1 MRGAAWQPRALR
13 GFHEAHQVLSG
24 TGKIRFHRGIIF
36 ATLRL
41 WMRIPARSW
50 AITERSCG
58 RPTAE
63 AAGPFRPAARHKL
76 YGPFLSLMHIP
87 ERLWATGARFSGQQ
101 MATTGPP
108 KRVEQRVIFAECGS
122 QTVTT
127 EQLLARVAS
136 SCEPQTAETAGS
148 LHQVEPRTSLSEFRS
163 LTQALECRLA
173 ERGAKARFSERP
185 TAEARGRL
193 RRTPGL
199 YSSSMFR
206 SPMLT
211 TEPLSVTEAPFS
223 GRPMGVTPGHL
234 KSVEQRR
241 VFTGSLSQTC
251 TMGRSAALTWAE
263 DRPSSFEPPTEGT
276 HGLSRQTTRCL
287 RVPML
292 STQCPSRMRLPD

>member
-36 ATLRL
+36 TTLRL

-108 KRVEQRVIFAECGS
+108 KRVE
-122 QTVTT
+122 
-127 EQLLARVAS
+127 
-136 SCEPQTAETAGS
+136 
-148 LHQVEPRTSLSEFRS
+148 PRTTFSKFRS
-163 LTQALECRLA
+163 LTQALERRLA
-173 ERGAKARFSERP
+173 ELLAKARFSERP

-199 YSSSMFR
+199 CSSSMFR

-211 TEPLSVTEAPFS
+211 TEPLSVMEAPFS